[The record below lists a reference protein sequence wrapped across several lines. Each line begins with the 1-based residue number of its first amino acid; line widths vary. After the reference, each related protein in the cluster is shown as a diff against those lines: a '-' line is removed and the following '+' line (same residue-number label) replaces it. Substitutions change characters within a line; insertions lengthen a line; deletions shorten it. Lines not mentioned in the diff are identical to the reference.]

1 MPTILGEH
9 FREQFTYLTN
19 SEDTVSI
26 DSAGKLRSVIDLDD
40 RDTVKRIKCSDH
52 RISVALV
59 DNENVSVSWSVGDL
73 VVGSATDSCTTGS
86 LLSDS
91 NRSGIFAKVEI
102 IERFQR
108 QVELH
113 VTRANT
119 MELIDE
125 ADIHI
130 TVNTDVR
137 PEVKTREKRHMSNVL
152 KTLLTDI
159 EWNNTMDTMI
169 PFNKDNKEISLSK
182 SSGVK
187 QPVRNVTA
195 EDDENLALTNDTEFK
210 FTCSNCGGS
219 TKLKY
224 KLRVKIHKVN
234 NKPVIKVFRT
244 EVEGEFSGHYEFHA
258 SGKTNMTLSFDGPLW
273 KTQPKMYLKVPI
285 ATFSRL
291 PPVEVIVQA
300 HTEAFLAVNM
310 TALKPFQISHNVT
323 TDGTFVYTDEMQS
336 GESTGTMTFPDW
348 TTVGTT
354 SELETDEMF
363 SFRAIVTHKI
373 HLKPYIGWSLRD
385 VKMDFGAPYEIQL
398 NQHLETKSDIADTT
412 YCTNSVSEVTGS
424 WKHDTNKLDVEA
436 FDIEIWDVLLE
447 NEQIANTSI
456 CKIEIAKHCRANCR
470 NPVINGFSESTMEGV
485 CGDAENPIYRDSSN
499 FHNLKELF
507 GNLID
512 FPATDSQSD
521 WCGQPGMTCIG
532 CDEKGSSVCANR
544 LLTAQMAATT
554 TRLAKFIKS
563 EWPNRNLILKEGW
576 SEPTS
581 QYPDGK
587 YGNTSL
593 YYEGRAA
600 KVGVSKPTTSLDN
613 STMMEEIPEIIH
625 RLLELTSC
633 AGFTFY
639 EKMLGAQ
646 QNIINT
652 CMKKPAAR
660 RRRKK
665 REASR
670 EELHDAEKQQF
681 VAKLTNLAI
690 KVTPTPQ
697 THFDTHSTY
706 PKDVAVVDILGPVD
720 EPFSVDNNAQMKRMM
735 QYPLNDVD
743 FDPEGPTDASCG
755 TDTRRCKDC
764 KTYEDVEDP
773 WDWCLTRTMTP
784 RMALRLRRLVILSKI
799 NPTVKVPQEREYT
812 DVAIY
817 RNVGRALRLESGS
830 PGISQK
836 SLANMAISAGFDY
849 ISLAGTSGVDVFVRD
864 QAGYWATLEVYPR
877 ISVLHVNPSTSE
889 MDDYKPIFVKPE
901 SAETIPGVIDGI
913 NEKLPLSDNYM
924 ISDFKPFGK
933 RYFRMDVR
941 LLECIEEVTS
951 DLDRKLKILAGY
963 KTSSMND
970 ENIEER
976 HHEEKIYHTRGQ
988 AVQISGIK
996 ESDGVATFD
1005 LTEIASSLIKSCVPA
1020 LSLKQMSLSIGCH
1033 ARFVYVDVR
1042 EKKAD
1047 VSVNFW
1053 NVDNDQLYKTVKE
1066 LVDVHKKGGVL
1077 VQSKKTGTK
1086 CAKHPLG
1093 NDAFYI
1099 KYGDKGCKP
1108 AGYYKNFCEDTKSH
1122 RKTLSSSLS
1131 SHLWAGAQVLSKPK
1145 LDRQTEDCF
1154 VNNCGGCIGKGDV
1167 WNKKLRAC
1175 YVLLKMIVDA
1185 AASPFP
1191 DMTDNAAFFN
1201 TENQDSKIHSLACH
1215 DDSVCVENLP
1225 LFSNFIT
1232 MVNEKYRPFADKNI
1246 EEMIYG
1252 PVDNP
1257 SPVLDMLE
1265 QEMSYRVKGH
1275 IRVYIETKD
1284 DLSAL
1289 EQVLKILMV
1298 YNKNV
1303 TDVSIEI
1310 TDESLRDFTSS
1321 RLQKKLDKWSSSVCP
1336 TRSRQVITPYT
1347 ISLIPDGRT
1356 RRSIE
1361 LSKHRNKRKA
1371 QMRNWELDWASQI
1384 SL

>member
-1 MPTILGEH
+1 M
-9 FREQFTYLTN
+9 TN
-19 SEDTVSI
+19 YS
-26 DSAGKLRSVIDLDD
+26 
-40 RDTVKRIKCSDH
+40 
-52 RISVALV
+52 
-59 DNENVSVSWSVGDL
+59 
-73 VVGSATDSCTTGS
+73 
-86 LLSDS
+86 
-91 NRSGIFAKVEI
+91 
-102 IERFQR
+102 
-108 QVELH
+108 
-113 VTRANT
+113 
-119 MELIDE
+119 
-125 ADIHI
+125 
-130 TVNTDVR
+130 
-137 PEVKTREKRHMSNVL
+137 
-152 KTLLTDI
+152 
-159 EWNNTMDTMI
+159 
-169 PFNKDNKEISLSK
+169 
-182 SSGVK
+182 
-187 QPVRNVTA
+187 
-195 EDDENLALTNDTEFK
+195 
-210 FTCSNCGGS
+210 
-219 TKLKY
+219 
-224 KLRVKIHKVN
+224 
-234 NKPVIKVFRT
+234 
-244 EVEGEFSGHYEFHA
+244 
-258 SGKTNMTLSFDGPLW
+258 
-273 KTQPKMYLKVPI
+273 
-285 ATFSRL
+285 
-291 PPVEVIVQA
+291 
-300 HTEAFLAVNM
+300 
-310 TALKPFQISHNVT
+310 
-323 TDGTFVYTDEMQS
+323 
-336 GESTGTMTFPDW
+336 
-348 TTVGTT
+348 
-354 SELETDEMF
+354 
-363 SFRAIVTHKI
+363 I
-373 HLKPYIGWSLRD
+373 HLKPFIGWSLRD
-385 VKMDFGAPYEIQL
+385 IKMEFGAAYEIQL

-447 NEQIANTSI
+447 NEQKANTSI
-456 CKIEIAKHCRANCR
+456 CKMEIAKKCRANCKD
-470 NPVINGFSESTMEGV
+470 PVLKEFSELTMKGV
-485 CGDAENPIYRDSSN
+485 CGDPENPIYRDSSN
-499 FHNLKELF
+499 FNSLKELF
-507 GNLID
+507 GKLID
-512 FPATDSQSD
+512 FPDTDSQSD
-521 WCGQPGMTCIG
+521 WCGQPGMACIG
-532 CDEKGSSVCANR
+532 CEETDSSICANR

-554 TRLAKFIKS
+554 TRLAKFVKS

-587 YGNTSL
+587 YGPRSL
-593 YYEGRAA
+593 FYEGRAA
-600 KVGVSKPTTSLDN
+600 KVGVSTPTTSQ
-613 STMMEEIPEIIH
+613 SISKMMETSPGIAH

-639 EKMLGAQ
+639 ERMSDTQ

-652 CMKKPAAR
+652 CLKKPAAR

-670 EELHDAEKQQF
+670 EELYDAEKQQF
-681 VAKLTNLAI
+681 IIKLTNLAI
-690 KVTPTPQ
+690 KSTPTPQ

-706 PKDVAVVDILGPVD
+706 PKDVAPMDILGPVD
-720 EPFSVDNNAQMKRMM
+720 ESFSVDNNAQMKRMM

-764 KTYEDVEDP
+764 QTYEDVEDP
-773 WDWCLTRTMTP
+773 WDWCLTRAMTP

-799 NPTVKVPQEREYT
+799 NPEQLPHRNCLINSVEAVVL
-812 DVAIY
+812 DVAGFSYEAQFKYNNHSQVVLAVKATTEHTLHRVLLFTSHNQLMTSLVLNIY
-817 RNVGRALRLESGS
+817 LLHHRALRLELGS

-849 ISLAGTSGVDVFVRD
+849 ISLAGSSGIDVFVRD
-864 QAGYWATLEVYPR
+864 QSGYWATLEVYPR

-889 MDDYKPIFVKPE
+889 MDDYKPIYVKPE

-933 RYFRMDVR
+933 RYFRIDVR

-951 DLDRKLKILAGY
+951 DLEGKLLILASY

-976 HHEEKIYHTRGQ
+976 HEEERIYYTRGQ
-988 AVQISGIK
+988 AVQIAGIK
-996 ESDGVATFD
+996 PVDGVTTFD
-1005 LTEIASSLIKSCVPA
+1005 LTEIASSLIRRCVPA

-1033 ARFVYVDVR
+1033 ARFIYVDVR

-1053 NVDNDQLYKTVKE
+1053 NVDNDKLYKTVKE

-1086 CAKHPLG
+1086 CADHPLG

-1099 KYGDKGCKP
+1099 KYGDSDCKP

-1154 VNNCGGCIGKGDV
+1154 VNNCGGCIGKGDI
-1167 WNKKLRAC
+1167 WKKKLRAC
-1175 YVLLKMIVDA
+1175 YGLLKMIVDA
-1185 AASPFP
+1185 TASPFP
-1191 DMTDNAAFFN
+1191 NMTDNAAFFN

-1225 LFSNFIT
+1225 LFSNFIST
-1232 MVNEKYRPFADKNI
+1232 VNEKYRPFADKNI

-1265 QEMSYRVKGH
+1265 QEMAYRVKGH

-1303 TDVSIEI
+1303 TDILIEI
-1310 TDESLRDFTSS
+1310 TDETLRDFTSS
-1321 RLQKKLDKWSSSVCP
+1321 RLQKKLDKWSSSECP
-1336 TRSRQVITPYT
+1336 TRSRQVISPYT
-1347 ISLIPDGRT
+1347 ISLVPEDRT

-1371 QMRNWELDWASQI
+1371 QMRNWELDWASKI